1 MKNLTFQ
8 TIFSFR
14 NEKGLKF
21 LDQPFRSQ
29 SWGVIRAGSRTV
41 PAEQKRP
48 AKLAPDV
55 PINWFIMTSILVGR
69 HNFVRESS
77 EGEGRSNVIDAN
89 DAVTYI
95 SISMVYILYKRENN

>member
-55 PINWFIMTSILVGR
+55 PIN
-69 HNFVRESS
+69 
-77 EGEGRSNVIDAN
+77 
-89 DAVTYI
+89 
-95 SISMVYILYKRENN
+95 